1 MTLIDFQAIA
11 QSLKD
16 IVRKYQLMV
25 IYLLTF
31 SRISYLSRKN
41 LNDYYWITI
50 AFFLPWVFL
59 LVSGDEQGRYTKET
73 ENFLNLSESMDI

>member
-31 SRISYLSRKN
+31 SRISYLLRKN

-50 AFFLPWVFL
+50 AFFLPWVSL